1 MKKKLMIFAVTLI
14 ALTGLTACG
23 KTDVIGDTSIKSY
36 EKVLN
41 ALPDQVAEDT
51 AYEGWS
57 LTSPDGEA
65 RFIWTKDFS
74 KSDTFDALLEVNAQ
88 PFIDAGLDTTK
99 LPEGMVSGDKL
110 LLGTNFGDDSITY
123 DGEATPLKSYEQIVK
138 NYRSLIKYHASLDHY
153 GVDLSNG
160 NVFEWAKDM
169 TKNDKDIVFALNPQ
183 TFIDAGVDP
192 NKVEGW
198 VFAKVETMDEK
209 GKKIEVDKFLK
220 PFDLDGKK

>member
-1 MKKKLMIFAVTLI
+1 MKKKLLIVAVLAFAF
-14 ALTGLTACG
+14 TGLTACS
-23 KTDVIGDTSIKSY
+23 KTDVIGDTSIKSF

-41 ALPDQVAEDT
+41 TIPDNVTEEPAYGGWALT
-51 AYEGWS
+51 A
-57 LTSPDGEA
+57 PDGEA

-99 LPEGMVSGDKL
+99 LPEGVVSGDKL
-110 LLGTNFGDDSITY
+110 LLGTDFGKDSITY
-123 DGEATPLKSYEQIVK
+123 EGDATPIKSYEQIVK
-138 NYRSLIKYHASLDHY
+138 NYRSLIKYHAALDHY

-183 TFIDAGVDP
+183 PFIDAGVDP

-198 VFAKVETMDEK
+198 VFAKVPTMDSK
-209 GKKIEVDKFLK
+209 GKKIQVDKLLK
-220 PFDLDGKK
+220 PFELDGKK